1 MERETAVRIIE
12 AIGTTTLITKN
23 MAKKMLHNV
32 EWVLIT
38 DESFYDMFCVH
49 PKHDTAYD
57 SPRRF
62 HFVYKEDAE
71 KFKEL
76 IEKSHCA
83 VPNDR

>member
-1 MERETAVRIIE
+1 MPYNSEIDTMNN
-12 AIGTTTLITKN
+12 TPTQPT
-23 MAKKMLHNV
+23 MAKKMIGNV

-49 PKHDTAYD
+49 PKADTAYD